1 MLDIF
6 SFKKT
11 SKEIEEIKLIDEID
25 YIKNN
30 YNDNFDNKILEY
42 IKSYNY
48 LLKENNNGDNI
59 IPEDDYK
66 NISIKTFFINENNKN
81 NKLNYIYNKFIK
93 YQDNFKNFKKI
104 FFK

>member
-6 SFKKT
+6 SFKKS
-11 SKEIEEIKLIDEID
+11 SKEIIEIKLIDEID

-66 NISIKTFFINENNKN
+66 NISIKTFFLMRIIRIIN
-81 NKLNYIYNKFIK
+81 
-93 YQDNFKNFKKI
+93 
-104 FFK
+104 

>member
-6 SFKKT
+6 SFKKS
-11 SKEIEEIKLIDEID
+11 SKEIEKIKLIDEID

-66 NISIKTFFINENNKN
+66 NISIKTFFLMRIIRIIN
-81 NKLNYIYNKFIK
+81 
-93 YQDNFKNFKKI
+93 
-104 FFK
+104 

>member
-66 NISIKTFFINENNKN
+66 NISIKTFFLMRIIRIIN
-81 NKLNYIYNKFIK
+81 
-93 YQDNFKNFKKI
+93 
-104 FFK
+104 